1 MIFKINKPKF
11 FTSVLF
17 LIFTLLIINSIQA
30 QTTAFN
36 FQGRLN
42 DGGNAANG
50 RYDLQFKLF
59 DALAGGNQ
67 INSTID
73 RTNLQVINGVFSTTL
88 DFGAAAFG
96 SGNRFIEISV
106 RPNASANA
114 YVVLG
119 ARQQVL
125 SVPFSAR
132 SAVST
137 NSDTATTA
145 QNSLSLGGISS
156 SEFARL
162 NFVNIGDLKTTGS
175 LVIDGNARQ
184 LSTSNGIMKAMI
196 YAKPTPNGNPTI
208 VRCYNGITNSSTGNC
223 GFTIEQ
229 VASLSGV
236 YTIDFGFNITS
247 RIVSITAEYASGC
260 APLPPS
266 CGGLGYNYGANFRP
280 GGTNNT
286 LGVYTFAAGN
296 STDTTQA
303 AFQIVLY

>member
-1 MIFKINKPKF
+1 MYKF
-11 FTSVLF
+11 F
-17 LIFTLLIINSIQA
+17 LIILFIAATANGLFA

-42 DGGNAANG
+42 DGGNLANG

-67 INSTID
+67 ISATVD
-73 RTNLQVINGVFSTTL
+73 RPGLQVINGVFSTTL
-88 DFGAAAFG
+88 DFGGTAFG

-106 RPNASANA
+106 RPSASPNA
-114 YVVLG
+114 YVILG

-132 SAVST
+132 AAVAS

-184 LSTSNGIMKAMI
+184 LGTSNGIMKAMI
-196 YAKPTPNGNPTI
+196 YAKPNYNANPTI
-208 VRCYNGITNSSTGNC
+208 VRCYNGITNSSSGNC
-223 GFTIEQ
+223 GFTIEA
-229 VASLSGV
+229 VSSLNGV
-236 YTIDFGFNITS
+236 YLIDFGFNITS

-260 APLPPS
+260 GGTIPPS
-266 CGGLGYNYGANFRP
+266 CGGIGYNYGANYRP
-280 GGTNNT
+280 GGTANT

-296 STDTTQA
+296 SADTTQA

>member
-1 MIFKINKPKF
+1 MYKPFLVILFIATAASGF
-11 FTSVLF
+11 FA
-17 LIFTLLIINSIQA
+17 QA
-30 QTTAFN
+30 TAFN

-42 DGGNAANG
+42 DGANPANG

-67 INSTID
+67 ISSTVD
-73 RTNLQVINGVFSTTL
+73 RPNLQIINGVFSTTL
-88 DFGAAAFG
+88 DFGATAFG

-106 RPNASANA
+106 RPNASPNA
-114 YVVLG
+114 YVILG

-132 SAVST
+132 AAVAS

-184 LSTSNGIMKAMI
+184 LSTSNGIIKAML
-196 YAKPTPNGNPTI
+196 YVRPNPSGNPTI

-223 GFTIEQ
+223 GFTIEAI
-229 VASLSGV
+229 ASLTGV
-236 YTIDFGFNITS
+236 YLIDFGFNITS
-247 RIVSITAEYASGC
+247 RFVSVSAEYASGC
-260 APLPPS
+260 ILIPNS
-266 CGGLGYNYGANFRP
+266 CGGGGHNFGANYRL
-280 GGTNNT
+280 GGTPNT
-286 LGVYTFAAGN
+286 LSVYTFQSGN
-296 STDTTQA
+296 SDDTIQA

>member
-1 MIFKINKPKF
+1 MISKINRPGF
-11 FTSVLF
+11 FSSVLF
-17 LIFTLLIINSIQA
+17 LILTLLIVNSIKA

-67 INSTID
+67 INSTVD
-73 RTNLQVINGVFSTTL
+73 RPNLQVINGVFSTTL
-88 DFGAAAFG
+88 DFGGTAFG

-106 RPNASANA
+106 RPNGSPNA
-114 YVVLG
+114 YVILG

-132 SAVST
+132 AAVAS

-156 SEFARL
+156 SEFTRL
-162 NFVNIGDLKTTGS
+162 NFPNNGDFRTTGNLS
-175 LVIDGNARQ
+175 IDGNARQ
-184 LSTSNGIMKAMI
+184 AINSNGFMKAMI
-196 YAKPTPNGNPTI
+196 YAKPNVNGNPTI
-208 VRCYNGITNSSTGNC
+208 VRCYNGITNSSSGNC
-223 GFTIEQ
+223 GFTVEA
-229 VASLSGV
+229 VSSLNGV
-236 YTIDFGFNITS
+236 YLIDFGFNITS
-247 RIVSITAEYASGC
+247 RIVSVTAEYASGC
-260 APLPPS
+260 GNFPIT
-266 CGGLGYNYGANFRP
+266 CGGYGYNFGANYRP
-280 GGTNNT
+280 GGTAST

-296 STDTTQA
+296 SNDTTQA

>member
-1 MIFKINKPKF
+1 MK
-11 FTSVLF
+11 
-17 LIFTLLIINSIQA
+17 TLLIKFSVCFFVLLFLSAAALA

-42 DGGNAANG
+42 DGANPANG

-67 INSTID
+67 ISSTID
-73 RTNLQVINGVFSTTL
+73 RSNLQVINGVFSTTL
-88 DFGAAAFG
+88 DFGGTAFG

-106 RPNASANA
+106 RPSASPNA
-114 YVVLG
+114 YVILG

-132 SAVST
+132 AAVAS

-156 SEFARL
+156 SEFTRL
-162 NFVNIGDLKTTGS
+162 NFPNNGDFRTTGNLS
-175 LVIDGNARQ
+175 IDGNARQ
-184 LSTSNGIMKAMI
+184 AINSNGFVKAMI
-196 YAKPTPNGNPTI
+196 YAKPNYNGNPTI
-208 VRCYNGITNSSTGNC
+208 VRCYNGITNSSSGNC
-223 GFTIEQ
+223 GFTVEA
-229 VASLSGV
+229 VSSLSGV

-247 RIVSITAEYASGC
+247 RVVSITAEYASGC
-260 APLPPS
+260 GGIGSPT
-266 CGGLGYNYGANFRP
+266 CGGYGYNYGANFRP
-280 GGTNNT
+280 GGTANT

-296 STDTTQA
+296 SADTTQA